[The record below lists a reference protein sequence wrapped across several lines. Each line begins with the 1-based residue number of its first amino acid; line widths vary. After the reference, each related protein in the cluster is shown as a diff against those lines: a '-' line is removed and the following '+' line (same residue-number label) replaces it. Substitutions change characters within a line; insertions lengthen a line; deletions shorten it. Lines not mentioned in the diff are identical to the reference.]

1 MHRVEEAFLGLL
13 VQCQD
18 IVKQDIRDIMG
29 WLQRLDV
36 RMEACRTEYHRT
48 LQ

>member
-1 MHRVEEAFLGLL
+1 MHRVEEAFLVLL
-13 VQCQD
+13 GQCQD
-18 IVKQDIRDIMG
+18 IVKQDIRDVMQ